1 MYNLR
6 NQKIDFSFHPQY
18 IKEDVHNGKL
28 KRSRTEVGDLIMN
41 IVGPPLGKLAS
52 IPPSLP
58 ESNFNQ
64 AAVLIRPLLHKDII
78 NRWLFYYLSEM
89 SEINSIS
96 TKGSAGQVNISLTQ
110 SQNMRVPMPPLAE
123 QVRICSEIEKL
134 WQDLDCIDTSSV
146 VLGDTIECVKSKILD
161 LAIHGKLV
169 PQDPTDESASE
180 LLKRINPK
188 AIASCDNPHYTDLPR
203 GWVILKGKD
212 LFKPMK
218 STKPSGETFKYIDID
233 SINNKNGVV
242 TAPKI
247 LKSSD
252 APSRA
257 TRFTVKGDIVFSM
270 VRPYLRNIAIVP
282 ENGCIASTG
291 FYVCSPNGVMSSDYC
306 YYLMTSNYVV
316 EGLNKYMKG
325 DNSPSINN
333 NHINEWL
340 FPVPPLKEQLRIV
353 SKLQDI
359 LSPLDSIMSSL
370 QA

>member
-1 MYNLR
+1 M
-6 NQKIDFSFHPQY
+6 
-18 IKEDVHNGKL
+18 
-28 KRSRTEVGDLIMN
+28 
-41 IVGPPLGKLAS
+41 
-52 IPPSLP
+52 
-58 ESNFNQ
+58 
-64 AAVLIRPLLHKDII
+64 
-78 NRWLFYYLSEM
+78 
-89 SEINSIS
+89 
-96 TKGSAGQVNISLTQ
+96 
-110 SQNMRVPMPPLAE
+110 
-123 QVRICSEIEKL
+123 
-134 WQDLDCIDTSSV
+134 
-146 VLGDTIECVKSKILD
+146 
-161 LAIHGKLV
+161 
-169 PQDPTDESASE
+169 
-180 LLKRINPK
+180 
-188 AIASCDNPHYTDLPR
+188 
-203 GWVILKGKD
+203 LKGKD

-291 FYVCSPNGVMSSDYC
+291 FYVCSPNGVMSSDYF